1 MVLLQSIIITI
12 LIILDIWKVHVLD
25 WLSFSINSIIIYHHL
40 MYYSPSLFPLPN
52 PCSLSSLFAT
62 HTLDIPNAIIT
73 SPYLILSFL
82 YAYATTAEKKLQTH
96 THDTISMQKV
106 KENTPFIIPTCIIH
120 LKKDFIPPFPFFV
133 PFILSPAISVYI
145 WDSWKRSI
153 QLVTRITDLFLVLW
167 KFALHMTSSSSSSS
181 SLSLTTLLVYGNLR
195 MSYIDHVYL
204 YILKS

>member
-1 MVLLQSIIITI
+1 
-12 LIILDIWKVHVLD
+12 
-25 WLSFSINSIIIYHHL
+25 

-120 LKKDFIPPFPFFV
+120 LKKRLHTPIPFLCSLYSLPSYLCIYMRLLKKKYPTSYTNNRPLSCSMEVCVTHDFII
-133 PFILSPAISVYI
+133 ILII
-145 WDSWKRSI
+145 I
-153 QLVTRITDLFLVLW
+153 
-167 KFALHMTSSSSSSS
+167 
-181 SLSLTTLLVYGNLR
+181 SLSYNIARLW
-195 MSYIDHVYL
+195 
-204 YILKS
+204 